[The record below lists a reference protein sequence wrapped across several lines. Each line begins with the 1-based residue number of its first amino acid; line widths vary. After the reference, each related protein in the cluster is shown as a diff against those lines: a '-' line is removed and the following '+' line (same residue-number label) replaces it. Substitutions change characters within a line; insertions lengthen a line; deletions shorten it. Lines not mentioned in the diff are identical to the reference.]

1 MWLSRKRLSQKKEES
16 MTELKLSSWLNIFFK
31 MVMKVEIMLL
41 KLGTKFPI
49 GGSLI
54 LVAKKL

>member
-1 MWLSRKRLSQKKEES
+1 MWLSRKRLSQKNEES
-16 MTELKLSSWLNIFFK
+16 RAELEPPSWLNVFFK
-31 MVMKVEIMLL
+31 IVMKVEIMLL
-41 KLGTKFPI
+41 KLGAKFPI